1 MSIWGI
7 EPYDWFSRFMRNPSR
22 GSWPEKEFLGEFD
35 DIRKEIER
43 IFEEQFQEIQSTAPK
58 ELVREYET
66 PEGGRV
72 KEIGPLVYGY
82 SVTIGPEGKPN
93 VKEFGNIRPSG
104 RGTGNVRP
112 FSSRSRK
119 AEIAAERE
127 PLADIVTSDK
137 EFKVVV
143 ELPGIAKE
151 DLKINAYEG
160 SAEIIAGKGAR
171 KYKRVVELPPDAD
184 IETARSAFNNGLLEI
199 TFDKKKKPERKGKE
213 IKID

>member
-7 EPYDWFSRFMRNPSR
+7 EPSDWFSRFMRNPSR
-22 GSWPEKEFLGEFD
+22 GSWPEREFLGEFD
-35 DIRKEIER
+35 DLRKQMER

-93 VKEFGNIRPSG
+93 VKEFGN
-104 RGTGNVRP
+104 VRP
-112 FSSRSRK
+112 FGRTGLGTVSRSKK
-119 AEIAAERE
+119 AEIIAERE
-127 PLADIVTSDK
+127 PLADIATSDK
-137 EFKVVV
+137 EIKVVV
-143 ELPGIAKE
+143 EMPGIAKE
-151 DLKINAYEG
+151 DIKINAYDG

-171 KYKRVVELPPDAD
+171 KYKRVVELPPAAD

-213 IKID
+213 IKVD

>member
-7 EPYDWFSRFMRNPSR
+7 EPSDWFSRFMRNPSR

-35 DIRKEIER
+35 DIRKEMER

-93 VKEFGNIRPSG
+93 VKEFGNVRPSG
-104 RGTGNVRP
+104 RTGLGTV
-112 FSSRSRK
+112 SRSRK
-119 AEIAAERE
+119 PEIIAERE

-137 EFKVVV
+137 EIKVVV
-143 ELPGIAKE
+143 EMPGIAKE
-151 DLKINAYEG
+151 DIKINAYDG
-160 SAEIIAGKGAR
+160 SVEIIAGKGAR
-171 KYKRVVELPPDAD
+171 KYKRVVELPPAAD
-184 IETARSAFNNGLLEI
+184 IVTARSAFNNGLLEI
-199 TFDKKKKPERKGKE
+199 TFDKKKKAERKGKE

>member
-1 MSIWGI
+1 MGIWGI
-7 EPYDWFSRFMRNPSR
+7 EPSDWFSRFMRNPSR

-35 DIRKEIER
+35 DIRKEMER

-93 VKEFGNIRPSG
+93 VKEFGNVRPSG
-104 RGTGNVRP
+104 RTGLGTV
-112 FSSRSRK
+112 SRSRK
-119 AEIAAERE
+119 PEIIAERE

-137 EFKVVV
+137 EIKVVV
-143 ELPGIAKE
+143 EMPGIAKE
-151 DLKINAYEG
+151 DIKINAYDG
-160 SAEIIAGKGAR
+160 SAEISAGKGAR
-171 KYKRVVELPPDAD
+171 KYKRLVELPPDAD

-199 TFDKKKKPERKGKE
+199 TFDKKKKPERKSKE